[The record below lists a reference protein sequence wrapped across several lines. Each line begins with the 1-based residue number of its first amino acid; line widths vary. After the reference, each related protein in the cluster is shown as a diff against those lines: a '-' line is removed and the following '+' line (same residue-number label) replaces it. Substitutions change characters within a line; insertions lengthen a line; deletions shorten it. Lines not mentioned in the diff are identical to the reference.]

1 VNAPQAGCQRS
12 ERWRFDEGRVRNA
25 GYTLRIENG
34 SARPPGN
41 ASADAANA
49 NVTSITNTPLTTPA
63 DETPQQPGL
72 VARTKDRVI
81 ESMSYVGGLS
91 DLAVQTIQQAVRGPI
106 ERDIL
111 MAQFDAIGVSSMS
124 IVAITSLFIGMVLA
138 LQTAY
143 SLAEFGGALFIGKV
157 VSLSLVRELAPVL
170 MSLMVGGRVGAGI
183 TAEIGTM
190 KVTEQIDALRA
201 LATNPVRKLVVPK
214 VIATTLTL
222 PLLTV
227 LANFIGIL
235 GGLIIAVGS
244 LHLTANFY
252 IRSVVETVKY
262 NDLASGI
269 GKTFFFGFAI
279 GLIACFNGLRT
290 SGGADGVGRST
301 TATVVTASIT
311 VLIMDFFLTK
321 LFLFIF

>member
-1 VNAPQAGCQRS
+1 MP
-12 ERWRFDEGRVRNA
+12 EE
-25 GYTLRIENG
+25 
-34 SARPPGN
+34 
-41 ASADAANA
+41 
-49 NVTSITNTPLTTPA
+49 
-63 DETPQQPGL
+63 PGL
-72 VARTKDRVI
+72 FGRLKDRVVEALLYI
-81 ESMSYVGGLS
+81 GGLT
-91 DLAVQTIQQAVRGPI
+91 DLAVQTIQQAVRGPL
-106 ERDIL
+106 ERDIIL
-111 MAQFDAIGVSSMS
+111 AQFDAIGVSSMS

-143 SLAEFGGALFIGKV
+143 SLEEFGGALFIGKV

-214 VIATTLTL
+214 VIATTVTL

-227 LANFIGIL
+227 LANFIGIV

-252 IRSVVETVKY
+252 IRSVV
-262 NDLASGI
+262 
-269 GKTFFFGFAI
+269 
-279 GLIACFNGLRT
+279 
-290 SGGADGVGRST
+290 
-301 TATVVTASIT
+301 ASIT

>member
-1 VNAPQAGCQRS
+1 MLRQFRRS
-12 ERWRFDEGRVRNA
+12 VR
-25 GYTLRIENG
+25 
-34 SARPPGN
+34 
-41 ASADAANA
+41 DAM
-49 NVTSITNTPLTTPA
+49 L
-63 DETPQQPGL
+63 Q
-72 VARTKDRVI
+72 
-81 ESMSYVGGLS
+81 VGGLAE
-91 DLAVQTIQQAVRGPI
+91 LAVQTVQQTIRGPF
-106 ERDIL
+106 EGPLLLVQLD
-111 MAQFDAIGVSSMS
+111 QIGVKSLS
-124 IVAITSLFIGMVLA
+124 IVAITALFIGMVLA

-143 SLAEFGGALFIGKV
+143 SLAEFGGKLFIGKV

-214 VIATTLTL
+214 VLATTLML
-222 PLLTV
+222 PLLTIV
-227 LANFIGIL
+227 ACALGIL
-235 GGLIIAVGS
+235 GGLLIAVGN

-252 IRSVVETVKY
+252 LRSVIETVRY

-279 GLIACFNGLRT
+279 ALIACYNGLRT
-290 SGGADGVGRST
+290 TGGADGVGRAT
-301 TATVVTASIT
+301 TATVVTASIS

-321 LFLFIF
+321 FFLLFS

>member
-1 VNAPQAGCQRS
+1 M
-12 ERWRFDEGRVRNA
+12 
-25 GYTLRIENG
+25 
-34 SARPPGN
+34 
-41 ASADAANA
+41 
-49 NVTSITNTPLTTPA
+49 TSL
-63 DETPQQPGL
+63 PQQPVVSPMLDEMPEPGI
-72 VARTKDRVI
+72 VDRVKDRLTEAMLYI
-81 ESMSYVGGLS
+81 GGLT
-91 DLAVQTIQQAVRGPI
+91 DLAVQTVQQAIRGPI

-111 MAQFDAIGVSSMS
+111 LAQFDTIGVQSLS
-124 IVAITSLFIGMVLA
+124 IVGITSLFIGMVLA

-143 SLAEFGGALFIGKV
+143 SLAEFGGSLFIGKV
-157 VSLSLVRELAPVL
+157 VSLSLVRELSPVL

-214 VIATTLTL
+214 VLASMITL

-227 LANFIGIL
+227 LANFIGIM

-244 LHLTANFY
+244 LHLSANFY
-252 IRSVVETVKY
+252 IRSVVETLHY

-269 GKTFFFGFAI
+269 GKTFFFGFGIA
-279 GLIACFNGLRT
+279 LIACYNGLRT
-290 SGGADGVGRST
+290 TGGADGVGRST
-301 TATVVTASIT
+301 TATVVTASIS